1 MGRRLS
7 PSWRWR
13 VWNTSHTARDRANSE
28 YIWALFIVSSLEQ
41 GLLGGQ
47 GQEWGPSLASAE
59 SSKKERCLFVFDVQ
73 MVLPWLIS
81 AAWEKTVIYL
91 REDDFGWYS
100 VWFSWAFILKLWFE
114 ACLRNWKQLGLN
126 LRAALLWA
134 ILNLSRPPRRL
145 HL

>member
-13 VWNTSHTARDRANSE
+13 VWNTTYCSRQGKLRVHLSSVHCFQSGARA
-28 YIWALFIVSSLEQ
+28 
-41 GLLGGQ
+41 LGGPRA
-47 GQEWGPSLASAE
+47 GMSTITGLGRAP
-59 SSKKERCLFVFDVQ
+59 KKERRLFVFDVQ

-126 LRAALLWA
+126 LWAALLWA